1 MEVSMGAKPGG
12 GPIGDML
19 FDIGSL
25 GEIILAFAFGVAPS
39 KSAFNLFS
47 AASSCAV
54 AASGAAAANGA
65 VAARSCCEEL
75 LQSVICCEE
84 LLQSGSCCSAIG
96 ELLRGAVA
104 ANGADAGAAAADP

>member
-39 KSAFNLFS
+39 KSAFDLFS

-54 AASGAAAANGA
+54 AASGGLSTAAGAGLRAAADPGVGA
-65 VAARSCCEEL
+65 VA
-75 LQSVICCEE
+75 
-84 LLQSGSCCSAIG
+84 
-96 ELLRGAVA
+96 GAVA

>member
-12 GPIGDML
+12 GPIDDML

-25 GEIILAFAFGVAPS
+25 EEIILAFAFGVAPS

-47 AASSCAV
+47 AAPSCAV
-54 AASGAAAANGA
+54 AASGGLSTAAGAGLRAAADPG
-65 VAARSCCEEL
+65 V
-75 LQSVICCEE
+75 
-84 LLQSGSCCSAIG
+84 
-96 ELLRGAVA
+96 GAVA

>member
-39 KSAFNLFS
+39 KSAFDLFS

-54 AASGAAAANGA
+54 AASGGLSTAAGAGLRAAADPG
-65 VAARSCCEEL
+65 V
-75 LQSVICCEE
+75 
-84 LLQSGSCCSAIG
+84 
-96 ELLRGAVA
+96 GAVA
-104 ANGADAGAAAADP
+104 ANGADAGRLG